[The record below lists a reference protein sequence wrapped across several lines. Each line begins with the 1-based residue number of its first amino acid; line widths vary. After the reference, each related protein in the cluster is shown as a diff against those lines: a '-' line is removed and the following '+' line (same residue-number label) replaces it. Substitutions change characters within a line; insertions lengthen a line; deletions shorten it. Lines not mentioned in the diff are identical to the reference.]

1 MKCLRDSPEL
11 RRRYKGRAH
20 QLKKVKSGATKV
32 FDERRQCFLYE
43 DYDYVVDNTN
53 PDVEATTP
61 QLCAVSP
68 CITKPY
74 VMRATSLSRLK
85 TKLYKAR
92 AAADAA
98 IAEDEDEVVPPVV
111 RQILIQKNNE
121 LESMKTEIDLVAN
134 GDHSSLDTAGA
145 KRKTRELVRTHKNTL
160 MSFGRV
166 RKSILKA
173 SDFE

>member
-1 MKCLRDSPEL
+1 MRPTYVSK
-11 RRRYKGRAH
+11 K
-20 QLKKVKSGATKV
+20 QLK
-32 FDERRQCFLYE
+32 
-43 DYDYVVDNTN
+43 
-53 PDVEATTP
+53 
-61 QLCAVSP
+61 
-68 CITKPY
+68 
-74 VMRATSLSRLK
+74 RLK
-85 TKLYKAR
+85 AKLDKAR

-111 RQILIQKNNE
+111 RQLLIRKINA

-145 KRKTRELVRTHKNTL
+145 TRKTNELLSTHKKAQVA
-160 MSFGRV
+160 FGQV